1 MPIRILP
8 PILANQ
14 IAAGEVVERPAS
26 VIKELVENSLDAG
39 ASRIEIELEKGGCK
53 LIRIRDNGSGIPQ
66 SDLALALAR
75 HATSKVSTLDDLEAI
90 CSLGFRGEA
99 LASISSVSRLT
110 LTSRTAEQS
119 EAWQAMAEGRD
130 MEVQVRPA
138 AHPVGTTLDVSDLF
152 FNTPAR
158 RKFLRSEKTEYAHI
172 DELIRRLALSR
183 FDVTFLL
190 KHNGKLVRQYRSA
203 VSDEEQL
210 RRVASACGN
219 SFLSEAIRIRSDHLG
234 LTLQGWLL
242 PPARH
247 TDSTPEIQ
255 YCYVNGRVMRDK
267 LINHAIRQGYLEALG
282 VECAPSFVLYL
293 TLDPHQVD
301 VNVHP
306 AKHEVR
312 FHESRLVHDFVV
324 GVVRDGLQQGFS
336 ISHPVSMDGSLGT
349 DGSLEEAESLSS
361 GPATAAIPTTSTVRE
376 QPAGSYTP
384 SLMRTREHGYQ
395 HTAAPVGVT
404 PLAAQGYQALMTPLA
419 IPASTPS
426 SSAESSSQRC
436 RALLFVHPQIV
447 LVQQGAELRLLNVAQ
462 AERALQARRIRLQLA
477 AGLTAQPLLMPVSVT
492 LEPELRTCLEARAEW
507 VARLGI
513 EWRAGHGR
521 SITLLRV
528 PAALRQSNLVE
539 TLAELL
545 VRLMEIDQQDPEQ
558 EALCLWLAHMAPGRQ
573 DGSLT
578 TASQLLREIDDEWP
592 ELFQQPQIAIP
603 LQLSPLMEELLRHE

>member
-66 SDLALALAR
+66 ADLALALAR

-110 LTSRTAEQS
+110 LTSRTAEQT

-210 RRVASACGN
+210 RRVASACGT

-282 VECAPSFVLYL
+282 VECSPSFVLYL

-336 ISHPVSMDGSLGT
+336 ISHPVST
-349 DGSLEEAESLSS
+349 DGSLEGAESPFS
-361 GPATAAIPTTSTVRE
+361 GPAVASTPTASTVRE

-395 HTAAPVGVT
+395 HTAVPVGVT

-436 RALLFVHPQIV
+436 RALLFVHPQIL

-462 AERALQARRIRLQLA
+462 AERQLLARRMRLQLA
-477 AGLTAQPLLMPVSVT
+477 AGLTAQPLLMPVSIT
-492 LEPELRTCLEARAEW
+492 LEPELRSCLETRAEW

-521 SITLLRV
+521 AITLLRV
-528 PAALRQSNLVE
+528 PAALRQSNLVD

-545 VRLMEIDQQDPEQ
+545 ARLAEIDQQDPEQ
-558 EALCLWLAHMAPGRQ
+558 EALCLWLASMAPGRQ

-578 TASQLLREIDDEWP
+578 AAAQLLGEIDDEWP
-592 ELFQQPQIAIP
+592 ELLQQPRIAIP
-603 LQLSPLMEELLRHE
+603 LLLAPLMEELLRHE

>member
-66 SDLALALAR
+66 ADLALALAR

-110 LTSRTAEQS
+110 LTSRTAEQT

-210 RRVASACGN
+210 RRVASACGT

-282 VECAPSFVLYL
+282 VECSPSFVLYL

-336 ISHPVSMDGSLGT
+336 ILHPVSTDGSLG
-349 DGSLEEAESLSS
+349 GAESPFS
-361 GPATAAIPTTSTVRE
+361 GPAVASTPTASTVRE

-436 RALLFVHPQIV
+436 RALLFVHPQIL

-462 AERALQARRIRLQLA
+462 AERQLLARRMRLQLA
-477 AGLTAQPLLMPVSVT
+477 AGLTAQPLLMPVSIT
-492 LEPELRTCLEARAEW
+492 LEPELRSCLETRAEW

-521 SITLLRV
+521 AITLLRV
-528 PAALRQSNLVE
+528 PAALRQSNLVD

-545 VRLMEIDQQDPEQ
+545 ARLAEIDQQDPEQ
-558 EALCLWLAHMAPGRQ
+558 EALCLWLASMAPGRQ

-578 TASQLLREIDDEWP
+578 AAAQLLGEIDDEWP
-592 ELFQQPQIAIP
+592 ELLQQPRIAIP
-603 LQLSPLMEELLRHE
+603 LLLAPLMEELLRHE

>member
-66 SDLALALAR
+66 ADLALALAR

-110 LTSRTAEQS
+110 LTSRTAEQT

-210 RRVASACGN
+210 RRVASACGS

-282 VECAPSFVLYL
+282 VECSPSFVLYL

-336 ISHPVSMDGSLGT
+336 ISHPVST
-349 DGSLEEAESLSS
+349 DGSLEGAESPFS
-361 GPATAAIPTTSTVRE
+361 GPAVASTPTASTVRE

-395 HTAAPVGVT
+395 HTAVPVGVT

-436 RALLFVHPQIV
+436 RALLFVHPQIL

-462 AERALQARRIRLQLA
+462 AERQLLARRMRLQLA
-477 AGLTAQPLLMPVSVT
+477 AGLTAQPLLMPVSIT
-492 LEPELRTCLEARAEW
+492 LEPELRSCLETRAEW

-521 SITLLRV
+521 AITLLRV
-528 PAALRQSNLVE
+528 PAALRQSNLVD

-545 VRLMEIDQQDPEQ
+545 ARLAEIDQQDPEQ
-558 EALCLWLAHMAPGRQ
+558 EALCLWLASMAPGRQ

-578 TASQLLREIDDEWP
+578 AAAQLLGEIDDEWP
-592 ELFQQPQIAIP
+592 ELLQQPRIAIP
-603 LQLSPLMEELLRHE
+603 LLLAPLMEELLRHE

>member
-66 SDLALALAR
+66 ADLALALAR

-110 LTSRTAEQS
+110 LTSRTAEQT

-210 RRVASACGN
+210 RRVASACGS

-282 VECAPSFVLYL
+282 VECSPSFVLYL

-336 ISHPVSMDGSLGT
+336 ISHPVST
-349 DGSLEEAESLSS
+349 DGSLEGAESPFS
-361 GPATAAIPTTSTVRE
+361 GPAVASTPTASTVRE

-395 HTAAPVGVT
+395 HTAVPVGVT

-419 IPASTPS
+419 IPALTPS

-436 RALLFVHPQIV
+436 RALLFVHPQIL

-462 AERALQARRIRLQLA
+462 AERQLLARRMRLQLA
-477 AGLTAQPLLMPVSVT
+477 AGLTAQPLLMPVSIT
-492 LEPELRTCLEARAEW
+492 LEPELRSCLETRAEW

-521 SITLLRV
+521 AITLLRV
-528 PAALRQSNLVE
+528 PAALRQSNLVD

-545 VRLMEIDQQDPEQ
+545 ARLAEIDQQDPEQ
-558 EALCLWLAHMAPGRQ
+558 EALCLWLASMAPGRQ

-578 TASQLLREIDDEWP
+578 AAAQLLGEIDDEWP
-592 ELFQQPQIAIP
+592 ELLQQPRIAIP
-603 LQLSPLMEELLRHE
+603 LLLAPLMEELLRHE

>member
-26 VIKELVENSLDAG
+26 VVKELVENSLDAG

-66 SDLALALAR
+66 VDLALALAR
-75 HATSKVSTLDDLEAI
+75 HATSKVSSLDDLEAI

-110 LTSRTAEQS
+110 LTSRTAEQT
-119 EAWQAMAEGRD
+119 EAWQATAEGRD
-130 MEVQVRPA
+130 MAVQVRPA
-138 AHPVGTTLDVSDLF
+138 AHPVGTTLEVVDLF

-183 FDVTFLL
+183 FDVTFVL

-203 VSDEEQL
+203 AHDEERL
-210 RRVASACGN
+210 RRIASACGPA
-219 SFLSEAIRIRSDHLG
+219 FLTDAIQIRSEHLG

-242 PPARH
+242 PPARR
-247 TDSTPEIQ
+247 TDTSPEIQ

-267 LINHAIRQGYLEALG
+267 LINHGIRQGYLEALG
-282 VECAPSFVLYL
+282 LECSPSYVLYL

-324 GVVRDGLQQGFS
+324 GVVREGLQQGFVAAHTHDEQDPNGAS
-336 ISHPVSMDGSLGT
+336 P
-349 DGSLEEAESLSS
+349 EAPTTRHDAAPSTLREL
-361 GPATAAIPTTSTVRE
+361 PAGDYTAAVLRP
-376 QPAGSYTP
+376 
-384 SLMRTREHGYQ
+384 REHGYQ
-395 HTAAPVGVT
+395 SSMPKAGAPSRAAT
-404 PLAAQGYQALMTPLA
+404 DGYQALMTTLA
-419 IPASTPS
+419 LPAA
-426 SSAESSSQRC
+426 SAHGAEMPQPGERC
-436 RALLFVHPQIV
+436 RALSFVHPQI
-447 LVQQGAELRLLNVAQ
+447 LLLQQGSEFRLLHVTH
-462 AERALQARRIRLQLA
+462 AERLLLMGRLKKQLQT
-477 AGLTAQPLLMPVSVT
+477 GLIAQPLLMPVSLV
-492 LEPELRTCLEARAEW
+492 LEPELRSRLDEMADW
-507 VARLGI
+507 IKRLGL

-528 PAALRQSNLVE
+528 PAVLRQSNLVA
-539 TLAELL
+539 TLVILL
-545 VRLMEIDQQDPEQ
+545 EMLGNLDEDPESQ
-558 EALCLWLAHMAPGRQ
+558 QQLCLWLASMAASRQ
-573 DGSLT
+573 DGSLS
-578 TASQLLREIDDEWP
+578 AAMQLLAEIEDECP
-592 ELFQQPQIAIP
+592 ELLLQPQLAMS
-603 LQLSPLMEELLRHE
+603 LSLDPMIEELLRHE